1 MGVSVSEACEALS
14 QSLQGHWGLL
24 AVAFAGCVVL
34 TGTVAALARA
44 LGAVAPV
51 RADRWHDRPVALHGG
66 VAMMI
71 VAIAVAVASPLGWLP
86 ARPGEGLPIEATP
99 VAWVLLASLGAG
111 FAGLADDL
119 LRFRPATKLALLFAA
134 ATIAIVGLGFGRV
147 TGITWVDVPLT
158 YAWFLLVAN
167 AVNMLD
173 NMDGIAA
180 GATTAAAVGT
190 AAVAAVLGDGDV
202 ALMALATAA
211 LAAGFLVWNRPRAR
225 IFMGD
230 SGSLFL
236 GTMLAGLTA
245 LAAGWMGPAAGPTCD
260 CLVQSMSPLA
270 LSVLLLAFPLADTA
284 FVSVTRSAR
293 GQSPMVGGRDHTTH
307 RVATLAAMV
316 RWSRTRTWLLA
327 IAAMAAGPLS
337 AMAVLPWRD
346 ESVPV
351 VAAAVLAV
359 LAVLAGQSLDR
370 AVPIRSDSDALVPG
384 TASDVA
390 RTIMARASDGISS
403 LRRELLDA
411 VLVGLCAFAGYA
423 IRFGLPLPPD
433 SAMVLRRLLP
443 VTIAACLL
451 ANAAIGVYEPAGH
464 APSRWRAI
472 LSRTGSAAALGF
484 LAAIGLLVLLDWLP
498 VGFSR
503 AAWGS
508 GLLAWIVVLG
518 IRSARA
524 AAREP

>member
-1 MGVSVSEACEALS
+1 MGVSVSEACAALS
-14 QSLQGHWGLL
+14 RALHGHWGLL
-24 AVAFAGCVVL
+24 ALVAVGSVAL
-34 TGTVAALARA
+34 TGAVALLARA

-51 RADRWHDRPVALHGG
+51 RPDRWHGTPVALHGG
-66 VAMMI
+66 VAMMLVTI
-71 VAIAVAVASPLGWLP
+71 IVAVASPRGWFP
-86 ARPGEGLPIEATP
+86 TRPGEGLPIEASP
-99 VAWVLLASLGAG
+99 VAWVVLAALCAG
-111 FAGLADDL
+111 LAGLADDL

-134 ATIAIVGLGFGRV
+134 ATVAIVGLGFGRV
-147 TGITWVDVPLT
+147 TGIVWIDVPLT

-180 GATTAAAVGT
+180 GATTVT
-190 AAVAAVLGDGDV
+190 AAGTSMVASVLGDADV
-202 ALMALATAA
+202 SLLAAATAA

-245 LAAGWMGPAAGPTCD
+245 LAAGWMGPAAGRGCD
-260 CLVQSMSPLA
+260 CLLQSMSPLA
-270 LSVLLLAFPLADTA
+270 VSALLLALPLADTA
-284 FVSVTRSAR
+284 FVSATRSAR

-307 RVATLAAMV
+307 RIATMAAMANWP
-316 RWSRTRTWLLA
+316 RARTWSLA
-327 IAAMAAGPLS
+327 IAAMVVGPLC

-346 ESVPV
+346 GSVPV
-351 VAAAVLAV
+351 VTAAVVAM
-359 LAVLAGQSLDR
+359 LAVLAGQSIVR

-384 TASDVA
+384 TASDAA
-390 RTIMARASDGISS
+390 RAIMARASEGISS

-411 VLVGLCAFAGYA
+411 VLVGLCALAGYA

-433 SAMVLRRLLP
+433 SSVVLRRLLP

-451 ANAAIGVYEPAGH
+451 ANAAIGVYDPAGH
-464 APSRWRAI
+464 APSRWRSI
-472 LSRTGSAAALGF
+472 ISRTLSAAGLGF

-503 AAWGS
+503 AAWGA
-508 GLLAWIVVLG
+508 GLLAWVAVLG
-518 IRSARA
+518 ARSARA